1 MVTPHVSAPRQCRR
15 SAKVSSDSDYAP
27 GQAYE
32 LLSPVYQGID
42 VVVRHILGLAFHYT
56 NCHQLNNLKTGLKC
70 LCYIAKYAALSRRL
84 RADIEKETPDLVI
97 TDFEPTLPRVARHVG
112 VPFISLDRQHVL
124 LVSDLST
131 LPKDLRRHAFFMAQI
146 VRGYCHGQVQTVVT
160 SFYFPT
166 LKPKVQDV
174 SQVGVLLW
182 SEVLEATTQS
192 RCATPG

>member
-1 MVTPHVSAPRQCRR
+1 M
-15 SAKVSSDSDYAP
+15 
-27 GQAYE
+27 
-32 LLSPVYQGID
+32 YQGID

-56 NCHQLNNLKTGLKC
+56 NCHQPNNLKTGLKG

-84 RADIEKETPDLVI
+84 RADIEKEIPDLVI

-124 LVSDLST
+124 LVLDLST
-131 LPKDLRRHAFFMAQI
+131 LPKDLRRHAFFLTQI
-146 VRGYCHGQVQTVVT
+146 VRGYCHGQVQTVVS

-182 SEVLEATTQS
+182 PEVLEATTQS
-192 RCATPG
+192 RCATPE

>member
-1 MVTPHVSAPRQCRR
+1 MRR
-15 SAKVSSDSDYAP
+15 FPA
-27 GQAYE
+27 GC
-32 LLSPVYQGID
+32 
-42 VVVRHILGLAFHYT
+42 GL
-56 NCHQLNNLKTGLKC
+56 
-70 LCYIAKYAALSRRL
+70 
-84 RADIEKETPDLVI
+84 I

-192 RCATPG
+192 RCATPE